1 VKRDTA
7 PIICIIAVLCVILCG
22 SLHSASKG
30 NSGGRG
36 ATQTLYSEASR
47 PPRNHGKVKACFV
60 RMVKPS
66 ERIYPHRIANAKKAF
81 VFLVDTAQEILL
93 CATSKKAGGASL
105 LRNMQRGTP
114 IVMKGTLQEPP
125 RIFIVDKL
133 MQGWGKEQLEGNW

>member
-1 VKRDTA
+1 MKRDTA
-7 PIICIIAVLCVILCG
+7 PIIFIIAALCVILCA
-22 SLHSASKG
+22 SLHSESKG
-30 NSGGRG
+30 NSGVRG
-36 ATQTLYSEASR
+36 ATQTLHSEASR
-47 PPRNHGKVKACFV
+47 PPRNSGKVKACFV

-66 ERIYPHRIANAKKAF
+66 ERTYPHRVANAKKAF
-81 VFLVDTAQEILL
+81 VFIVDTAQEILL